1 MFSYIVK
8 FLDSVYSVRSTYR
21 SCPSYYDHPD
31 SMISIACSYTL
42 FAACFYFLICCP
54 IVLECADY
62 YSVLGVSRTAS
73 QAEIKN
79 AYRRLAQ
86 KLHPDKNPNK
96 DADKHFMELNEAY
109 GVLSKPDKRAQYD
122 AFGSVHESTSGSPYE
137 GGSYRRYQ
145 FVHAPFEELFDFFP
159 GFPKQPSF
167 SPNVIPLIYTMDGR
181 YCESFLTLIQ
191 SHSSLLFVHMYLFQ
205 DLDFRAYR
213 LDHLPRTRSVP
224 LLILGY
230 SDFCIPCQRL
240 RPLWSQL
247 ADELTPLGV
256 SVAAINLERDASM
269 RDELRV
275 HHLSYH
281 THTGFAHSQIID
293 GFRQT
298 LLQSNPSRSHAIP
311 SLLSTTL
318 DTPLIHN
325 LRDADSSWLEFHD
338 GWRRDSR
345 ARMLLFKPLS
355 VPSLRYALAAFRS
368 ADHVAAGF
376 VNTESASLRKLV
388 IRFGVPTDEES
399 LLIFHE
405 DPNRPV
411 HQISAPKL
419 SPAELDAAVM
429 AYSQLTIPRI
439 YNAARLLDLCPADG
453 VEPVSR
459 YASASES
466 RLNHPQSGHH
476 SHRTLCLM
484 LLLHSR
490 KTSVEQ
496 PDGLGDRWLS
506 LLRTISPDLHSHV
519 QRLRAVTLTPQVQLV
534 HVYVD
539 RQVRWLS
546 RLSSNIGSSSDSD
559 LTHSADNLGR
569 LILLWRPSSSQ
580 TAIHLLPSDSSIH
593 PAILLPWNSTVT
605 IDSTETRDNS
615 ETIIRMRHAIGD
627 HLLPILV
634 SLSQREP
641 PDLTGWHVTHDYI
654 LEDAV
659 VDELIAPMWLRVRRK
674 LWSWI
679 MELYFWLYDLVRQPL
694 SFVFTTSA
702 IMICVLVYSM
712 TKLVIQAST
721 TQDSLNSELKSRSGP
736 DRQQE
741 HDGASTSHSQSS
753 DKTARAHSKTFR
765 PVTPATVLSLNSLT
779 YDRLVLNAP
788 KGHQLLVL
796 CVRGGGTAQDNRLC
810 SNFASKTAHVVRSH
824 IQCAQLSLTRYA
836 GWLASLL
843 QIARAGMPVRVR
855 PSTDADGSKNDPAA
869 GTVFLNPLNCVGT
882 VIAVNGHRRYF
893 SLYHPLLPGAESSSS
908 VEEDSESSVGSDL
921 EANQPNFE
929 DDRIGQYTPHA
940 RVRRRRIFGR
950 AFGFE
955 SGDEDTEDTY
965 EARYRTRHSRARFE
979 LSAGAILEDELL
991 DGLPNWLDRLFE
1003 GSLTRHY
1010 VPDWPMSLRQ
1020 VELDQSA

>member
-1 MFSYIVK
+1 
-8 FLDSVYSVRSTYR
+8 
-21 SCPSYYDHPD
+21 
-31 SMISIACSYTL
+31 MISTACSYTL
-42 FAACFYFLICCP
+42 FAACFYFLIYCP
-54 IVLECADY
+54 IVLKCADY

-73 QAEIKN
+73 QSEIKN

-122 AFGSVHESTSGSPYE
+122 AFGSVPEGTSGSPNE
-137 GGSYRRYQ
+137 GGPYRRYQ

-159 GFPKQPSF
+159 GFSKQPSF
-167 SPNVIPLIYTMDGR
+167 SSNVI
-181 YCESFLTLIQ
+181 
-191 SHSSLLFVHMYLFQ
+191 
-205 DLDFRAYR
+205 
-213 LDHLPRTRSVP
+213 
-224 LLILGY
+224 
-230 SDFCIPCQRL
+230 
-240 RPLWSQL
+240 
-247 ADELTPLGV
+247 
-256 SVAAINLERDASM
+256 
-269 RDELRV
+269 
-275 HHLSYH
+275 LSYH
-281 THTGFAHSQIID
+281 THTGFTHSQIID

-311 SLLSTTL
+311 SLLGTTL

-325 LRDADSSWLEFHD
+325 LRDADSSWLEFHS

-355 VPSLRYALAAFRS
+355 VPSLRYALVAFRS

-388 IRFGVPTDEES
+388 IRFGVPIDEES

-411 HQISAPKL
+411 HQISAPRL

-459 YASASES
+459 FASASES
-466 RLNHPQSGHH
+466 RLNHPQSSSGHH
-476 SHRTLCLM
+476 SHRTLCLV

-490 KTSVEQ
+490 QTSVEQ

-506 LLRTISPDLHSHV
+506 LLRTVTPDLHSHV
-519 QRLRAVTLTPQVQLV
+519 QRLRAATLVPQVQLV

-539 RQVRWLS
+539 RQIGWLS
-546 RLSSNIGSSSDSD
+546 RLSSKIGRSSDSD
-559 LTHSADNLGR
+559 LTHPDNLGR

-593 PAILLPWNSTVT
+593 PTILLPRNFTGA
-605 IDSTETRDNS
+605 IDSTETMVNS
-615 ETIIRMRHAIGD
+615 EAIIRMRHAVGD

-634 SLSQREP
+634 SLCQREP
-641 PDLTGWHVTHDYI
+641 PDFTGWHVTRDYV
-654 LEDAV
+654 LEDAI
-659 VDELIAPMWLRVRRK
+659 VDELTVPMWLRVRRK
-674 LWSWI
+674 LWSWT
-679 MELYFWLYDLVRQPL
+679 MELYFWLHDLIRQPL
-694 SFVFTTSA
+694 SFVFTASA
-702 IMICVLVYSM
+702 IMICALIYSM

-721 TQDSLNSELKSRSGP
+721 TQDTLDSGLKPRSEP
-736 DRQQE
+736 DRQQQ
-741 HDGASTSHSQSS
+741 HGGASTSHSQSS
-753 DKTARAHSKTFR
+753 DKTASAHIRTFR

-824 IQCAQLSLTRYA
+824 VQCAQLSLTRYA

-855 PSTDADGSKNDPAA
+855 QSTDADGSNSTPAA

-893 SLYHPLLPGAESSSS
+893 SLYHPLLPGAESSSNT
-908 VEEDSESSVGSDL
+908 EEDSESSVGSDL
-921 EANQPNFE
+921 EANQLNFE
-929 DDRIGQYTPHA
+929 NDRIGRHPPHT

-955 SGDEDTEDTY
+955 SGDEDTEDNY
-965 EARYRTRHSRARFE
+965 DVGHRTRRSRVRLD

-1010 VPDWPMSLRQ
+1010 VSDWPMSLRQ
-1020 VELDQSA
+1020 VDLDQSA

>member
-1 MFSYIVK
+1 
-8 FLDSVYSVRSTYR
+8 
-21 SCPSYYDHPD
+21 
-31 SMISIACSYTL
+31 MISIACSYTL
-42 FAACFYFLICCP
+42 FAACFYFLIYCP

-96 DADKHFMELNEAY
+96 DADKRFMELNEAY

-122 AFGSVHESTSGSPYE
+122 AFGSVHESTSGSPNE

-159 GFPKQPSF
+159 GFSKQPSF
-167 SPNVIPLIYTMDGR
+167 SSNVI
-181 YCESFLTLIQ
+181 
-191 SHSSLLFVHMYLFQ
+191 

-213 LDHLPRTRSVP
+213 LVYLPRTRSVP

-275 HHLSYH
+275 HHVPSITMVIDGRLSYH

-311 SLLSTTL
+311 SFLSTTL

-453 VEPVSR
+453 VEPASR

-476 SHRTLCLM
+476 AHRTLCLM

-490 KTSVEQ
+490 QTSVEQ
-496 PDGLGDRWLS
+496 PDGLADRWLS
-506 LLRTISPDLHSHV
+506 LIRTVTPDLHSQV
-519 QRLRAVTLTPQVQLV
+519 QRLRAVTLRPQVQLV

-539 RQVRWLS
+539 RQMGWLS
-546 RLSSNIGSSSDSD
+546 KLSSNIGSSSDSD
-559 LTHSADNLGR
+559 LTHSDNLGR

-593 PAILLPWNSTVT
+593 PAILLPRNFTASV
-605 IDSTETRDNS
+605 DSTETRDNS
-615 ETIIRMRHAIGD
+615 EAVIRMRRAVGD

-641 PDLTGWHVTHDYI
+641 PDLTGWHVTHDYV

-659 VDELIAPMWLRVRRK
+659 VDELTAPLWLRLRRK
-674 LWSWI
+674 LWSWT

-702 IMICVLVYSM
+702 IMICALIYSM

-721 TQDSLNSELKSRSGP
+721 TQDSLGSESKSQPEPG
-736 DRQQE
+736 RQQE
-741 HDGASTSHSQSS
+741 HDGASTSHSQGS
-753 DKTARAHSKTFR
+753 DKTARVHTRTFR

-796 CVRGGGTAQDNRLC
+796 CVRGGGTAQDTRLC

-824 IQCAQLSLTRYA
+824 VQCAQLSLTRYA

-855 PSTDADGSKNDPAA
+855 QSTDAGGSNNAPAA

-908 VEEDSESSVGSDL
+908 AEEDSESSAGSDL
-921 EANQPNFE
+921 EANQLNFE
-929 DDRIGQYTPHA
+929 DDRIDQYTPHT
-940 RVRRRRIFGR
+940 RVRQRRIFGR

-955 SGDEDTEDTY
+955 SGDEDTEDNYETY
-965 EARYRTRHSRARFE
+965 HRTRHSHARLE
-979 LSAGAILEDELL
+979 LSAGTILENELL

-1003 GSLTRHY
+1003 GSLIRHY

-1020 VELDQSA
+1020 VDLDQST